1 MQKKNLWD
9 DKYYSIS
16 MWKIMN
22 FFYNIPS
29 SKAKKTIYILDG
41 ILFFCFDKT
50 ALKKKKNKWF
60 FFLYVFPTIFT
71 TIHTLFVYF
80 LCSRNQNK
88 IWSHTQRKICLAF
101 FVNIKMHEVLLL
113 IIQRLKELWI
123 KVYEFKNIVFFCC
136 CFKLFT
142 MYSPYRISI
151 FTSEF
156 QCWNGNILYTISQS
170 FSCKIF
176 QKHIYLTFKKL

>member
-1 MQKKNLWD
+1 MINIILLVCEKLW
-9 DKYYSIS
+9 I
-16 MWKIMN
+16 

-123 KVYEFKNIVFFCC
+123 KVYEFKNIVFFFVVVSNYLLCIHFIEFPYLLQNFNVETEIFYIQYHETFHVKF
-136 CFKLFT
+136 FKN
-142 MYSPYRISI
+142 ISI
-151 FTSEF
+151 WHLKNYRT
-156 QCWNGNILYTISQS
+156 
-170 FSCKIF
+170 KVV
-176 QKHIYLTFKKL
+176 